1 MGQPSGE
8 VIARPMVARACGCL
22 REFQHYAV
30 DKYRAQRLAKFQ
42 KTRCEECVNKLNDEQ
57 KQAAANIPKKG
68 EAFKQLPTG
77 TQMTIRCRDDGTWTG
92 SLTAADKTV
101 EADGEGPQGVA
112 LALARA
118 WLVAAGLATATAPT
132 PAPPVAAPAGAAPR
146 SSHPAPKPPPPRPVA
161 ARPLPGSLP
170 KPKPGA

>member
-42 KTRCEECVNKLNDEQ
+42 KTRCEECVAKLNEEQ

-68 EAFKQLPTG
+68 EAFKQLPHG
-77 TQMTIRCRDDGTWTG
+77 TQMTIVCREDGTWTG
-92 SLTAADKTV
+92 TLTAEGKTV

-112 LALARA
+112 LALARV
-118 WLVAAGLATATAPT
+118 WLTGIPAAPVVKAPPTVAPAAAPT
-132 PAPPVAAPAGAAPR
+132 KPPAPR
-146 SSHPAPKPPPPRPVA
+146 SSHPPPRPGPPA
-161 ARPLPGSLP
+161 P
-170 KPKPGA
+170 KPKPG

>member
-1 MGQPSGE
+1 MGQPSGD
-8 VIARPMVARACGCL
+8 VIARPMVARACGCQ

-42 KTRCEECVNKLNDEQ
+42 KTRCEVCVEKLNDEQ
-57 KQAAANIPKKG
+57 KQAAAHIPKKG
-68 EAFKQLPTG
+68 EAFKQLPKG
-77 TQMTIRCRDDGTWTG
+77 TQMTILCRDDGTWTG
-92 SLTAADKTV
+92 SLTTGDKTV
-101 EADGEGPQGVA
+101 QADGEGPQGVA

-132 PAPPVAAPAGAAPR
+132 PAAPVAPPVGAAPR

-170 KPKPGA
+170 KPKPG

>member
-8 VIARPMVARACGCL
+8 VVARPMVARACGCL
-22 REFQHYAV
+22 REFQFYAV

-42 KTRCEECVNKLNDEQ
+42 KTRCEVCVAKLNEEQ

-68 EAFKQLPTG
+68 EAFKQLPPG
-77 TQMTIRCRDDGTWTG
+77 TVMTVRCRDDGTWTG
-92 SLTAADKTV
+92 SITAEGTTA

-118 WLVAAGLATATAPT
+118 WMAAAGKT
-132 PAPPVAAPAGAAPR
+132 AAPSPDAPAAAATP
-146 SSHPAPKPPPPRPVA
+146 PAPKPAPPAVPRPA
-161 ARPLPGSLP
+161 PFARPGPSAT
-170 KPKPGA
+170 KPKPS